1 MKNFALGVLTGVAG
15 YFAFGVYAL
24 HRMNKVD
31 PIGMEDFYNS
41 VNDEFFK
48 GRDNSEAVETLM
60 KF

>member
-1 MKNFALGVLTGVAG
+1 MKNFAIGFVTGVAA
-15 YFAFGVYAL
+15 YFGFGVYAM

-31 PIGMEDFYNS
+31 PSGMEDFYNS